1 MSDNI
6 LFLISLLALFLSGFW
21 AINALENFGRILR
34 LSQFTLGFVIMAF
47 ATNLPEL
54 FVGVNAVAQDQTQL
68 SFGDLIGS
76 NLVNLGLILG
86 LVFLLSK
93 KQTYQPIF
101 KRDITINLFIVAVLF
116 LFISDG
122 FLSQVEGFILLFFFG
137 FRLYSLYKE
146 QGLVVGKVKKLYEP
160 KNKSFAYLL
169 SFFFFTA
176 LLLISAYFVVT
187 LGTEIAKNF
196 GVSSFVIGLVII
208 AFGTS
213 LPELI
218 FSIHSVMRNKMTMAI
233 GNLLGSALIN
243 FTLILGFVAV
253 LKPISLNL
261 ENVWWSIM
269 CLVVMAL
276 VLFIAE
282 IKNKKD
288 NLILGIFL
296 VSVYVIYIFGE
307 LDILRHTI

>member
-1 MSDNI
+1 MPDNI
-6 LFLISLLALFLSGFW
+6 LFLISLVALFLSGSW

-86 LVFLLSK
+86 LVFILGK
-93 KQTYQPIF
+93 KQDYQPIF
-101 KRDITINLFIVAVLF
+101 KRDIMINLFIVAVLF

-122 FLSQVEGFILLFFFG
+122 LLSQVEGFILLFFFG
-137 FRLYSLYKE
+137 FRLYSLFKE
-146 QGLVVGKVKKLYEP
+146 QDLVVGKVKKLYEP
-160 KNKSFAYLL
+160 KSKSFIHLL

-176 LLLISAYFVVT
+176 LLLISAYYVVT

-196 GVSSFVIGLVII
+196 GVSSFVVGLVAV

-218 FSIHSVMRNKMTMAI
+218 FSIHAVVRNKMTMAI

-243 FTLILGFVAV
+243 FTLILGFVAA
-253 LKPISLNL
+253 LKPISFNT
-261 ENVWWSIM
+261 ENVWWSII
-269 CLVVMAL
+269 CLTIISL
-276 VLFIAE
+276 ILFTAE
-282 IKNKKD
+282 IKKFNN
-288 NLILGIFL
+288 NLLLGIFL
-296 VSVYVIYIFGE
+296 VTVYLLYIVGE
-307 LDILRHTI
+307 LNIITV

>member
-6 LFLISLLALFLSGFW
+6 LFLISLVALFISGSW

-34 LSQFTLGFVIMAF
+34 LSQFTLGFIIMAF

-93 KQTYQPIF
+93 KQKNKPIF

-116 LFISDG
+116 FFISDG
-122 FLSQVEGFILLFFFG
+122 LLSQVEGFILLFFFG

-146 QGLVVGKVKKLYEP
+146 QDLVIGKVKKLYEP
-160 KNKSFAYLL
+160 KSKSFIYLL
-169 SFFFFTA
+169 IFFFFTA
-176 LLLISAYFVVT
+176 LLLISAYYVVT
-187 LGTEIAKNF
+187 LGIEIAKNF
-196 GVSSFVIGLVII
+196 GVSSFVVGLVAV

-218 FSIHSVMRNKMTMAI
+218 FSIHAVVRNKMTMAI
-233 GNLLGSALIN
+233 GNLLGSSLIN

-261 ENVWWSIM
+261 GNVWWCIM
-269 CLVVMAL
+269 CLTVMAL
-276 VLFIAE
+276 ILFTAE
-282 IKNKKD
+282 ITNKN
-288 NLILGIFL
+288 NNFILGIFL
-296 VSVYVIYIFGE
+296 VSVYLIYLFGE
-307 LDILRHTI
+307 LDILRSIT